1 MIARTFLPDLSID
14 LLWVVLAAAFA
25 AGLIDAMVGGGG
37 LIQIPALFAVYPGVA
52 PAALLGTSKFAGLF
66 GTVSAVVRYAQK
78 VVIPWRAL
86 LPLALVALLMS
97 LGGARLAIIVK
108 PDIFRPL
115 VPIMLLA
122 VLIYVLWR
130 KDLGGEHAPRAFA
143 GSHHVV
149 GAVLIAAI
157 GMYDGFF
164 GPGTGSLLIFVFVRC
179 YGYDFLH
186 AGAAARAVNVAT
198 NAAALSY
205 FAAHGLVLW
214 YVGAAMAACNI
225 AGAIVGAR
233 LALRGGS
240 AFVRQAFIVIV
251 GLLILRTAWTA
262 IHG

>member
-1 MIARTFLPDLSID
+1 LPDLSID
-14 LLWVVLAAAFA
+14 LLWVLVAAFA

-37 LIQIPALFAVYPGVA
+37 LIQIPALFAVYPSVP
-52 PAALLGTSKFAGLF
+52 PATLLGTSKFAGLF
-66 GTVSAVVRYAQK
+66 GTVSAVARYATK
-78 VVIPWRAL
+78 VAIPWRAL

-97 LGGARLAIIVK
+97 LGGARLASIVR

-149 GAVLIAAI
+149 GAVLIAVI

-186 AGAAARAVNVAT
+186 AGASARAVN
-198 NAAALSY
+198 
-205 FAAHGLVLW
+205 GLVLW

-225 AGAIVGAR
+225 AGAVVGAR

-240 AFVRQAFIVIV
+240 TFVRKAFIVIV
-251 GLLILRTAWTA
+251 SLLILRTAWTA

>member
-1 MIARTFLPDLSID
+1 MAVPDFSFD
-14 LLWVVLAAAFA
+14 LLLVLSAAFA

-37 LIQIPALFAVYPGVA
+37 LIQVPALFAVYPNVP

-66 GTVSAVVRYAQK
+66 GTLSAVARYAQK
-78 VVIPWRAL
+78 VAIPWRAL
-86 LPLALVALLMS
+86 FPLALVALAMS
-97 LGGARLAIIVK
+97 VGGARLASIVA

-115 VPIMLLA
+115 VPVMLLA

-149 GAVLIAAI
+149 GAALVAAI
-157 GMYDGFF
+157 GLYDGFF

-186 AGAAARAVNVAT
+186 AGAAARVVNVAT

-205 FAAHGLVLW
+205 FASHGLVLW

-225 AGAIVGAR
+225 AGAVVGAR

-240 AFVRQAFIVIV
+240 TFVRKAFIIIV
-251 GLLILRTAWTA
+251 SLLIMRTAWTA
-262 IHG
+262 LRG

>member
-1 MIARTFLPDLSID
+1 MPDLSAD
-14 LLWVVLAAAFA
+14 VLLVLGAAFA

-37 LIQIPALFAVYPGVA
+37 LIQIPALFAVYPNVP

-66 GTVSAVVRYAQK
+66 GTISAVARYAQK

-86 LPLALVALLMS
+86 VPLALVALVMS
-97 LGGARLAIIVK
+97 VGGAKLASIVA
-108 PDIFRPL
+108 PDVFRPL
-115 VPIMLLA
+115 VPLMLLA

-143 GSHHVV
+143 GAHHIV
-149 GAVLIAAI
+149 GAALIAAI
-157 GMYDGFF
+157 GLYDGFF
-164 GPGTGSLLIFVFVRC
+164 GPGAGSLLIFVFVRS

-186 AGAAARAVNVAT
+186 AGAAARVVNVAT

-205 FAAHGLVLW
+205 FASHGLVLW
-214 YVGAAMAACNI
+214 YVGAGMAICNI

-240 AFVRQAFIVIV
+240 SFVRQAFIVIV
-251 GLLILRTAWTA
+251 SLLILRTAWTA
-262 IHG
+262 IRG

>member
-1 MIARTFLPDLSID
+1 LPDLSLD
-14 LLWVVLAAAFA
+14 LLLVLVAAFA

-37 LIQIPALFAVYPGVA
+37 LIQIPALFAVYPGVE
-52 PAALLGTSKFAGLF
+52 PATLLGTSKFGGIF
-66 GTVSAVVRYAQK
+66 GTISAVVRYAQK
-78 VVIPWRAL
+78 VAIPWRAL
-86 LPLALVALLMS
+86 VPLALVALVMS
-97 LGGARLAIIVK
+97 VGGARLARVVA
-108 PDIFRPL
+108 PEIFRPL
-115 VPIMLLA
+115 VPVMLLA
-122 VLIYVLWR
+122 VLIYVVWR
-130 KDLGGEHAPRAFA
+130 KDLGGEHVPRAFS

-149 GAVLIAAI
+149 GAALIAAI

-164 GPGTGSLLIFVFVRC
+164 GPGAGSLLIFVFVRC

-214 YVGAAMAACNI
+214 YVGAAMAACNV

-251 GLLILRTAWTA
+251 SLLILRTAWTA
-262 IHG
+262 IRG

>member
-1 MIARTFLPDLSID
+1 VPEFSVDLW
-14 LLWVVLAAAFA
+14 LVLAAAFA

-52 PAALLGTSKFAGLF
+52 PATLLGTSKFAGLF
-66 GTVSAVVRYAQK
+66 GTLSAVVRYARK

-86 LPLALVALLMS
+86 LPLALVALLLS
-97 LGGARLAIIVK
+97 LGGARLASVVK

-130 KDLGGEHAPRAFA
+130 KDLGGEHAPRAFS
-143 GSHHVV
+143 GSHHLA
-149 GAVLIAAI
+149 GAALIAAI
-157 GMYDGFF
+157 GLYDGFF

-205 FAAHGLVLW
+205 FASHGLVLW
-214 YVGAAMAACNI
+214 YVGGAMAVCNI
-225 AGAIVGAR
+225 VGATVGAR

-251 GLLILRTAWTA
+251 SLLILRTAWTA
-262 IHG
+262 IRG